1 MPSSTASATP
11 RTALPST
18 ARPCANHR
26 KTPASVE
33 NLTTTPPSEPLK
45 WSTAA
50 AVRDHRNAV
59 RDRSE
64 RCPQSIGITVR
75 IRRNPHRDD
84 ARQRVAVIGIA
95 RQRLHVGDELAAL
108 AVLEGGGNADLD
120 AELVGP
126 VRLAFADALHL
137 GSVQAVDLGTAL
149 PTLLVAHS
157 QRQAQQRCELRFE
170 PGITFD
176 LAGNVPDDAAHV
188 GVELAQSPVGAVE
201 LASMGVTLMPNE
213 LELADPRV
221 RLAQLHAELFG
232 QLH

>member
-1 MPSSTASATP
+1 MPSSTASSTP

-75 IRRNPHRDD
+75 IRRNPQMEEVESASSAQDYSRG
-84 ARQRVAVIGIA
+84 VV
-95 RQRLHVGDELAAL
+95 
-108 AVLEGGGNADLD
+108 
-120 AELVGP
+120 
-126 VRLAFADALHL
+126 LAFLR
-137 GSVQAVDLGTAL
+137 SRSK
-149 PTLLVAHS
+149 P
-157 QRQAQQRCELRFE
+157 RCE
-170 PGITFD
+170 D
-176 LAGNVPDDAAHV
+176 HN
-188 GVELAQSPVGAVE
+188 
-201 LASMGVTLMPNE
+201 
-213 LELADPRV
+213 
-221 RLAQLHAELFG
+221 QLSLI
-232 QLH
+232 